1 MDKKLKNKLILLV
14 WIVLIIVIVLF
25 GASRC
30 ERSKARGEWAKQ
42 VFGLGGGVSPATID
56 EIKAAIA
63 SNEKQIER
71 YVETASKTGLYW
83 KLLASRLQDR
93 GLHWEAL
100 EALWQAIYYT
110 PEDPVLHY
118 SMGISAGILAKSIH
132 ILPGGE
138 RNERDSYLDLAEEA
152 FLRAIELDSRYFGP
166 RYSLGVLYVFE
177 LDRPEDAIPHLERC
191 LEISRN
197 DVDAMFVLA
206 RAFFMLERYQDAL
219 DLYDRIITLTRDE
232 QKRIDAQNNRQL
244 ILGQTNG

>member
-1 MDKKLKNKLILLV
+1 MDKKLKNKFSLLIG
-14 WIVLIIVIVLF
+14 IVFIIAIAFF

-30 ERSKARGEWAKQ
+30 ERNKARGEWAKQ
-42 VFGLGGGVSPATID
+42 VFGLGSGTSPATVE
-56 EIKAAIA
+56 EIRAAIA
-63 SNEKQIER
+63 ANERQIER
-71 YVETASKTGLYW
+71 YVETAAKTGLYW

-93 GLHWEAL
+93 ALHGEAL

-110 PEDPVLHY
+110 PEDPTLHY

-138 RNERDSYLDLAEEA
+138 RDERERYFDLAEEA

-177 LDRPEDAIPHLERC
+177 LDRPEDALPHLERC
-191 LEISRN
+191 LEISRS

-206 RAFFMLERYQDAL
+206 RAYYMIRRFQDAV
-219 DLYDRIITLTRDE
+219 DLYDRIITLSRDE
-232 QKRIDAQNNRQL
+232 QKRIDAQENRQL

>member
-1 MDKKLKNKLILLV
+1 MDKKLKGKLFTLV
-14 WIVLIIVIVLF
+14 AIVFIIVIVLF

-30 ERSKARGEWAKQ
+30 ERNKARGEWAKQ
-42 VFGLGGGVSPATID
+42 VFGLGGGVSTATVE
-56 EIKAAIA
+56 EIRAAIA
-63 SNEKQIER
+63 ANERQIER
-71 YVETASKTGLYW
+71 YVETAARTGLYW

-93 GLHWEAL
+93 GLHGEAL

-138 RNERDSYLDLAEEA
+138 RNERESYNDLAEES
-152 FLRAIELDSRYFGP
+152 FLRAIELDGRYLGP
-166 RYSLGVLYVFE
+166 RYSLGVLYAFE
-177 LDRPEDAIPHLERC
+177 LDRPEEAIPHLERC
-191 LEISRN
+191 LEISRS

-206 RAFFMLERYQDAL
+206 RAYYMTRRFQDAL
-219 DLYDRIITLTRDE
+219 DLYDRIIILTRDD

>member
-1 MDKKLKNKLILLV
+1 MDKKLKNKLFTLIS
-14 WIVLIIVIVLF
+14 IVFVIVIALF

-30 ERSKARGEWAKQ
+30 ERNKARGEWAKQ
-42 VFGLGGGVSPATID
+42 VFGLGSGVSPLTID

-63 SNEKQIER
+63 ANERQIER
-71 YVETASKTGLYW
+71 YVETAAKTGLYW

-93 GLHWEAL
+93 GLHGEAL

-138 RNERDSYLDLAEEA
+138 RDERESYFNLAEES
-152 FLRAIELDSRYFGP
+152 FLRAMELDGSYLGP
-166 RYSLGVLYVFE
+166 RYSLGVLYTFD

-191 LEISRN
+191 LQISRA
-197 DVDAMFVLA
+197 DVDSMFVLA
-206 RAFFMLERYQDAL
+206 RAYYMVRRFQDAL

-232 QKRIDAQNNRQL
+232 RKRIDAQNNRQL
-244 ILGQTNG
+244 ILGQTDG